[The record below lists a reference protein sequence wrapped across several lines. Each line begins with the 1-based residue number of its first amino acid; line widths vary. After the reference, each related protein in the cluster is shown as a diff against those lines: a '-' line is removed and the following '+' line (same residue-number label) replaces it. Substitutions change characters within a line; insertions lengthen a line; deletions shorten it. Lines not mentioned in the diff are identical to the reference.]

1 LLDVEPDAAAIVLAS
16 DGIHNRGESPIATAE
31 RLGIPVYTVALGD
44 TTVRRDAVLSQ
55 VRHNRIAYQG
65 GSFPVE
71 VTLNATLLK
80 GNSSQLTITDS
91 RGRTV
96 ASQRVTY
103 EDDDFSLTVTFDLQ
117 ASEAGMQRYN
127 VTLTPVDGEVERG
140 NNHQTFYV
148 DIIDSRRKVAIVG
161 NAPHPDLAALKH
173 AVESNP
179 NFEAEVIVE
188 NGERGTESGE
198 RSLVILHNLPSSAHA
213 IPRWAEALPQI
224 FIIGAQTDLPRF
236 NALHSGLEIVT
247 KTKKTNEVTAVYND
261 RFSLFHYD
269 AGDGAALEQLPPLTS
284 PFGEVR
290 TSSSL
295 QSLLTARLGTIDT
308 RQPLVAA
315 TAQGAV
321 RRAFVWGEG
330 LWKWRLNDYLNNSSH
345 EHFDRLVSQ
354 LVTFTAMS
362 DQRELF
368 SVDAD
373 RHYTVGDNIVLRAQ
387 LYNDAYEPF
396 NTPDAKLSLKGDSL
410 DADYEFAR
418 QGNGYTLS
426 LGSLPEGLYRY
437 RATTTSADGKSL
449 AAEGSFA
456 VEALHL
462 ELANL
467 TADHTLLRT
476 LSSITGGQM
485 YYPDQLSELSD
496 QLSSLKPV
504 IYTHTRFSE
513 LLSLPWILGLIILL
527 LGAEWV
533 MRKVLI

>member
-1 LLDVEPDAAAIVLAS
+1 
-16 DGIHNRGESPIATAE
+16 
-31 RLGIPVYTVALGD
+31 
-44 TTVRRDAVLSQ
+44 
-55 VRHNRIAYQG
+55 
-65 GSFPVE
+65 
-71 VTLNATLLK
+71 
-80 GNSSQLTITDS
+80 
-91 RGRTV
+91 
-96 ASQRVTY
+96 
-103 EDDDFSLTVTFDLQ
+103 
-117 ASEAGMQRYN
+117 
-127 VTLTPVDGEVERG
+127 
-140 NNHQTFYV
+140 
-148 DIIDSRRKVAIVG
+148 
-161 NAPHPDLAALKH
+161 
-173 AVESNP
+173 
-179 NFEAEVIVE
+179 
-188 NGERGTESGE
+188 
-198 RSLVILHNLPSSAHA
+198 
-213 IPRWAEALPQI
+213 LPQI

-373 RHYTVGDNIVLRAQ
+373 RHYSVGDNIVLRAQ

-485 YYPDQLSELSD
+485 YYSDQLSELSD